1 MIRIC
6 NDIESREQQPLKL
19 VSCVTT
25 LNQTESTE
33 YVIKESENYTSR
45 FTFGIRKERATSR
58 EEAVCVRPVKCR
70 VLCRCLVK
78 RFVLYID

>member
-58 EEAVCVRPVKCR
+58 EEAVCVRCKMSRIMPLSCQTF
-70 VLCRCLVK
+70 
-78 RFVLYID
+78 RFVH